1 MARSKEY
8 NHKYLKEK
16 RRHLRNHG
24 TSAEAILWK
33 GLKAKQL
40 KGKKFRRQF
49 SIGNYI
55 LDFFCPSEKLCV
67 ELDGETHFTE
77 VGVEKDRIRDKY
89 LNSLGIQV
97 LRFDNEDVYQNPT
110 AVLEMICEHLGE

>member
-1 MARSKEY
+1 MSRSAGY

-16 RRHLRNHG
+16 RRHLRNYG

-40 KGKKFRRQF
+40 KGKRFRRQF
-49 SIGNYI
+49 SVGNYI
-55 LDFFCPSEKLCV
+55 LYFFCPSEKLCV

-77 VGVEKDRIRDKY
+77 VGVEKDRIRDEF
-89 LNSLGIQV
+89 LNSQGIRV

-110 AVLEMICEHLGE
+110 AVLEMISEHLSE